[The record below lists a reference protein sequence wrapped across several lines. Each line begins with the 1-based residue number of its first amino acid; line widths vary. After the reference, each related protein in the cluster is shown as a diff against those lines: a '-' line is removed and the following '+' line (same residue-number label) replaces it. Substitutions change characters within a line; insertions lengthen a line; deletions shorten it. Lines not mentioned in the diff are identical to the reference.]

1 MHVLGPGGL
10 VAAFVFGF
18 RHGIDW
24 DHLAA
29 LADITNAERD
39 TRRAMRLS
47 ACYVL
52 GHALVILLLGGV
64 AILFAEHLPTG
75 VDGVMEKVVGVT
87 LVVLGAVLLQS
98 VVRRRHDPVPMSR
111 WSAIRETAHRTM
123 HRHAELPVRTDV
135 VYSVSAA
142 VGIGMLH
149 GVGAETPTQVLLF
162 AGVAASGGSATSVAI
177 LVTFVLGLIAAN
189 TVIAAGGAFG
199 FGRLGD
205 RPRLT
210 FGLSLFTAVFS
221 IAMGALL
228 IAGQS
233 SVLPPILG
241 G

>member
-1 MHVLGPGGL
+1 MHVLGPGGI

-29 LADITNAERD
+29 LADITNVERD
-39 TRRAMRLS
+39 KRRALRLS

-52 GHALVILLLGGV
+52 GHALVILGLGAA
-64 AILFAEHLPTG
+64 AIVFAEHLPAG
-75 VDGVMEKVVGVT
+75 IDGVMEKVVGVT
-87 LVVLGAVLLQS
+87 LVLLGAVLLQS
-98 VVRRRHDPVPMSR
+98 VVRRRHDPMPMSR
-111 WSAIRETAHRTM
+111 WSAVREAAHRTM
-123 HRHAELPVRTDV
+123 HRHAEVAVDPTV
-135 VYSVSAA
+135 VYTVPAA
-142 VGIGMLH
+142 IGIGMLH

-162 AGVAASGGSATSVAI
+162 AGVATTGGSVTSLAI
-177 LVTFVLGLIAAN
+177 LVTFVIGLVVAN
-189 TVIAAGGAFG
+189 TVIATGGTYG
-199 FGRLGD
+199 FGRVGD
-205 RPRLT
+205 RPRLA
-210 FGLSLFTAVFS
+210 FGLSLFTAMFS

>member
-29 LADITNAERD
+29 LADITNVERD
-39 TRRAMRLS
+39 RRRAMRLS
-47 ACYVL
+47 ACYVV
-52 GHALVILLLGGV
+52 GHAVIILALGIA
-64 AILFAEHLPTG
+64 AIAFAEHLPTG
-75 VDGVMEKVVGVT
+75 IDGVMEKVVGVT

-98 VVRRRHDPVPMSR
+98 VVRRRHDPTPMSR
-111 WSAIRETAHRTM
+111 WSAVREAAHRTL
-123 HRHAELPVRTDV
+123 HRHAEVPVDPTV
-135 VYSVSAA
+135 VYSVPAA
-142 VGIGMLH
+142 VGVGMLH
-149 GVGAETPTQVLLF
+149 GIGAETPTQVLLF
-162 AGVAASGGSATSVAI
+162 AGVAASGGSVTSLAI
-177 LVTFVLGLIAAN
+177 LVTFVIGLVVAN
-189 TVIAAGGAFG
+189 TVIAAGGALG
-199 FGRLGD
+199 FGRIGD
-205 RPRLT
+205 RPRLA